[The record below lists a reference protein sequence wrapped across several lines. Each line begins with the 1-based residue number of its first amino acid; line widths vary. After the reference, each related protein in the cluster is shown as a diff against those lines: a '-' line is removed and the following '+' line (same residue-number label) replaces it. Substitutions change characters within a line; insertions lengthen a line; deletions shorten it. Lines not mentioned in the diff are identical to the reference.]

1 MLNRLLGL
9 DGHCRQN
16 VAALLRASIFFVRG
30 GRRRLVCPHGPPG
43 LMLDLIRVR
52 VRLLGLVLH
61 KLHSAHLQFLNRC
74 HVNLGH
80 VVSFVARVDVLG
92 DRLSLLQDEGSPVF
106 RGSMAI
112 GCARRRRLLE
122 AVKYR
127 HLIVLASLLTC
138 LEDLV
143 PARVPGRGGSLVIV

>member
-1 MLNRLLGL
+1 M
-9 DGHCRQN
+9 
-16 VAALLRASIFFVRG
+16 
-30 GRRRLVCPHGPPG
+30 
-43 LMLDLIRVR
+43 
-52 VRLLGLVLH
+52 
-61 KLHSAHLQFLNRC
+61 
-74 HVNLGH
+74 
-80 VVSFVARVDVLG
+80 SFVARVDVLG

-112 GCARRRRLLE
+112 GCARRGRLLE

-143 PARVPGRGGSLVIV
+143 PVRVPGRGGSLVIV